1 MEGVLAAAVIGPGQA
16 AGGRVDQGGQDL
28 NEAVGFL
35 TLAPVLVYTRQAPG
49 RRAVPGRLREASSS
63 LEKPA

>member
-1 MEGVLAAAVIGPGQA
+1 VPPRTESSTSPGPPGGMETVTRP
-16 AGGRVDQGGQDL
+16 
-28 NEAVGFL
+28 
-35 TLAPVLVYTRQAPG
+35 VYTRQAPG